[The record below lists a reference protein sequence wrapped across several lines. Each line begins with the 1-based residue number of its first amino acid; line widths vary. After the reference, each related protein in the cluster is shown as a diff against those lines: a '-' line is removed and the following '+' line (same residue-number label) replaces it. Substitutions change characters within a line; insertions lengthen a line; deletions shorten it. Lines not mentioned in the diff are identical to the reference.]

1 MPVLMLPRQYD
12 AAAAPRRTTVTIDD
26 SEAALLERLL
36 RRMEEGDDAAAAGG
50 DQTRANDRRCF
61 SVKAGCRFVRGF
73 GAMASLILVSFSL
86 MGDSSYSL
94 ALRIIISLS
103 PAAFAFFLTQENPFF
118 AREPFVRF
126 FLQ

>member
-12 AAAAPRRTTVTIDD
+12 ANAAPRRTVTIDD
-26 SEAALLERLL
+26 DEAALLERLL
-36 RRMEEGDDAAAAGG
+36 RRMEEGDDDAAAG
-50 DQTRANDRRCF
+50 DQRRDNDRRCF
-61 SVKAGCRFVRGF
+61 SLKAGCRFVRGF
-73 GAMASLILVSFSL
+73 GARGSLILVSLSL

-94 ALRIIISLS
+94 AFLIIISLL

>member
-1 MPVLMLPRQYD
+1 MRIENHYPKYKSSYLNYLHTYSDILTPSNLFKYFFLQ
-12 AAAAPRRTTVTIDD
+12 
-26 SEAALLERLL
+26 
-36 RRMEEGDDAAAAGG
+36 
-50 DQTRANDRRCF
+50 
-61 SVKAGCRFVRGF
+61 GF